1 MTMSVTLPPEVEE
14 RLAALARKTGHAREE
29 QLKWIISQGLE
40 DMEDYYAA
48 QDVLQ
53 RVRRGEEK
61 VVSSEDMWRGLDD

>member
-1 MTMSVTLPPEVEE
+1 MTMSVTLPPEFEE
-14 RLAALARKTGHAREE
+14 RLSALARKTGHARED

-48 QDVLQ
+48 QDVLD

-61 VVSSEDMWRGLDD
+61 VVSSEDIWRGLGC